1 MSDSYPKIRLFVEP
15 DGAAPPLAAGVML
28 LREGDSAHYLTR
40 VMRLKEGDAVALFN
54 GRDGCWR
61 AQITQTAKKTVYLS
75 VQQQLSAPLAG
86 PDVWV
91 CFAPI
96 KFGRIDYLAQK
107 LTELGAAQL
116 QPVITDYTQSER
128 VKTERLRA
136 NAIEAAEQCKRC
148 DVPEI
153 CEPVSLRQLLADWP
167 NDRLLLFADESG
179 QGTAFDSTAA
189 GGGESIMKWGI
200 LIGPE
205 GGFSPAERSLI
216 YEQPFARGIS
226 LGPRILRADTAA
238 IALLA
243 LSMAQ
248 WGDWNLKPH
257 FERGST

>member
-1 MSDSYPKIRLFVEP
+1 MASSYPKTRLFVEP
-15 DGAAPPLAAGVML
+15 DDVAPMQRGAVLSC
-28 LREGDSAHYLTR
+28 EGDRAHYLTR
-40 VMRLKEGDAVALFN
+40 VMRLKEGDALAVFN

-61 AQITQTAKKTVYLS
+61 AIISQTAKKS
-75 VQQQLSAPLAG
+75 VWLTLQEQLSAPLAG

-107 LTELGAAQL
+107 ITELGAAKL

-136 NAIEAAEQCKRC
+136 NAVEAAEQCERC
-148 DVPEI
+148 DVPQVA
-153 CEPVSLRQLLADWP
+153 EPVSLRQLLADWP
-167 NDRLLLFADESG
+167 SDRPLLFADESG
-179 QGTAFDSTAA
+179 QGALWAQSSGDDAP
-189 GGGESIMKWGI
+189 KQWGI

-205 GGFSPAERSLI
+205 GGFSPAERALI
-216 YEQPFARGIS
+216 YEQPFARGVS

-238 IALLA
+238 ITLLA
-243 LSMAQ
+243 LSAAH

-257 FERGST
+257 FERGNA